1 MRLGPPDL
9 ASLQYIC
16 RNLRERDRQELA
28 ASEIDFD
35 PDRTAN
41 RLLHAWRICGAFGQ
55 IVSLDEPIAVLCLL
69 WVTPRATSAGLLAT
83 DRWPEV
89 AKAYS
94 KHCERVLKPKLIA
107 GGVRRIEA
115 RTWDQHDDSRR
126 WLSWLG
132 AKEECRIPQWGANG
146 ETFIQ
151 YGWTADVHGQIPE
164 GAGSGGG
171 SVIGAALVDH

>member
-1 MRLGPPDL
+1 MRLSPPDL
-9 ASLQYIC
+9 ASLQHIC

-28 ASEIDFD
+28 ASEFQFD
-35 PDRTAN
+35 PDATAN
-41 RLLHAWRICGAFGQ
+41 RLLNAWRICGAFGQ

-94 KHCERVLKPKLIA
+94 KHCDKVLKPKLTA
-107 GGVRRIEA
+107 DGVRRIEA
-115 RTWDQHDDSRR
+115 RTWDQHEDARR
-126 WLSWLG
+126 WLTWLG
-132 AKEECRIPQWGANG
+132 AKEECRIPQWGASG

-151 YGWTADVHGQIPE
+151 YGWTADVHGQVTE
-164 GAGSGGG
+164 GAGQRSLGERP
-171 SVIGAALVDH
+171 AAAIDH